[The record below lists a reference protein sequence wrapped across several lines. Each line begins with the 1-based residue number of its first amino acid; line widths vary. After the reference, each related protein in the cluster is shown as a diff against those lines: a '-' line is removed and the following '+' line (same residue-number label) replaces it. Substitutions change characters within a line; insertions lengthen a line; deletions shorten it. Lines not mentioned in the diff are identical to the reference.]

1 MEFVKS
7 VFLHSGFLV
16 GQNWSKSV
24 VNYSINHRNTKL
36 NAETKNQSLNRH
48 ISRVLGR
55 LYSLIPFG

>member
-16 GQNWSKSV
+16 GQNWSISV

-36 NAETKNQSLNRH
+36 NAETKIQSLNRH
-48 ISRVLGR
+48 ILEFWVVLVE
-55 LYSLIPFG
+55 SKTIK